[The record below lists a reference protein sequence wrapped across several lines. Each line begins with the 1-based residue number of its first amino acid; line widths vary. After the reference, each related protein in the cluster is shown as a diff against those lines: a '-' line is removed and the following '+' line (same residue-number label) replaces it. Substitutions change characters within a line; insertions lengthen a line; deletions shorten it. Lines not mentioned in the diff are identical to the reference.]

1 MSKNKEDLINK
12 ITYRASYR
20 GTKEMDI
27 LMINFV
33 KSMINGLD
41 IEKLKKLDKF
51 VNMGDEEL
59 ISIRNNN
66 NKIESLESDMMEIIK
81 LFREYKV

>member
-1 MSKNKEDLINK
+1 MSKNKEDLI
-12 ITYRASYR
+12 
-20 GTKEMDI
+20 
-27 LMINFV
+27 INFV